1 MYKSALDLYIYFT
14 EKFLTEA
21 EIQGNVWSNK
31 RQANGLGPL
40 MFCFSRQTKKKIG
53 SHIIVKEQI
62 SQFHEIV
69 RDCNK
74 C

>member
-14 EKFLTEA
+14 ETFLTEA
-21 EIQGNVWSNK
+21 EIQGNLWSNK
-31 RQANGLGPL
+31 RQANGFVPL
-40 MFCFSRQTKKKIG
+40 IFCFSRQTKKKIG
-53 SHIIVKEQI
+53 SLIIVKEQI

-74 C
+74 

>member
-14 EKFLTEA
+14 ETILTEA

-31 RQANGLGPL
+31 RQANGFVSL
-40 MFCFSRQTKKKIG
+40 MFCLSRQTKKNIG
-53 SHIIVKEQI
+53 SLLIVKEQI

-74 C
+74 